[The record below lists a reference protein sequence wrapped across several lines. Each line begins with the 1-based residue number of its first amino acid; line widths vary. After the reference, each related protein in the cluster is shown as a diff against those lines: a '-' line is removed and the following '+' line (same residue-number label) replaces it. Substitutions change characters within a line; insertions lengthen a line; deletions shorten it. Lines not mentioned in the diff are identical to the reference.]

1 MQLFASRNS
10 TFLVQISS
18 LWIRQTIT
26 IDNLT
31 EIYLRSKKD
40 IKNDGKRTEKLD
52 SEKISTI
59 IGQMEANKNMS
70 QEQWINLWNIFI
82 TSNYEASTS
91 TYYITKQK
99 SQIQ

>member
-1 MQLFASRNS
+1 MQLFANRNS

-52 SEKISTI
+52 SEKTSTI

-70 QEQWINLWNIFI
+70 QEQWIDLWNNLLPQTIR
-82 TSNYEASTS
+82 
-91 TYYITKQK
+91 QV
-99 SQIQ
+99 